1 VYVTERTV
9 KVMTQAAALLA
20 SIDETVETLQV
31 SRNSV
36 YKLLDAGDLRAVKI
50 GSRRMIVRKSI
61 EEFIEQGE

>member
-1 VYVTERTV
+1 MA
-9 KVMTQAAALLA
+9 MTQAAALLA

-61 EEFIEQGE
+61 EEFVEQGE